1 MLLTPTVNRTEYYG
15 LTAFTEIKKDELKY
29 STYYQVLKVL
39 RLENSFEYFKSSDD
53 DGSPDIIWFRVRDEF
68 VRESFKPSI
77 TSQTKR
83 PVIQRS
89 AILLIAKDVVAD
101 IKLIEIIDD
110 TIEYLCDAGF
120 SVAFKNHPNPAGQL
134 NYILSQDLIEKVTCI
149 DPLSPAEDYTD
160 KFNFALGFC
169 STSILS
175 FNHSI
180 SLSGFLP
187 KSPEVEERISH
198 LKYTAQVYQ
207 TNVFF
212 PQDKE
217 ELKRYLCS

>member
-1 MLLTPTVNRTEYYG
+1 MKTVLNI
-15 LTAFTEIKKDELKY
+15 L
-29 STYYQVLKVL
+29 
-39 RLENSFEYFKSSDD
+39 KSSDD

-120 SVAFKNHPNPAGQL
+120 LLRLRTIQTQ
-134 NYILSQDLIEKVTCI
+134 QD
-149 DPLSPAEDYTD
+149 
-160 KFNFALGFC
+160 N
-169 STSILS
+169 
-175 FNHSI
+175 
-180 SLSGFLP
+180 
-187 KSPEVEERISH
+187 
-198 LKYTAQVYQ
+198 
-207 TNVFF
+207 
-212 PQDKE
+212 
-217 ELKRYLCS
+217 